1 MLRLTDAASRA
12 VADELHSRATGA
24 WTLGERGAALSAR
37 AGPRDSSANVSAR
50 LGGDARRDREA
61 RERAGGAARP
71 QADRLGNHAAYDS
84 LQDWLSLSFPCAR
97 STRRHRRGLSD
108 TDFGHLRPT
117 CFL

>member
-1 MLRLTDAASRA
+1 MLRLTDATSCA

-37 AGPRDSSANVSAR
+37 TGPRDSSANVPAR
-50 LGGDARRDREA
+50 LGGDARRDRQA
-61 RERAGGAARP
+61 RERASGAARS
-71 QADRLGNHAAYDS
+71 QADRPRDYAADDS

-97 STRRHRRGLSD
+97 STRRDRRGLPD
-108 TDFGHLRPT
+108 TDFDDLRPT